1 MGDWGTA
8 SDKHS
13 IGRTTRL
20 HTIAGVH
27 AQVLHKILLH
37 SHTQTEK
44 LLNLLLVIP
53 HISGLLGPLCEIMIT
68 LRPDQ
73 SFNSRSCAAKR
84 SPDKDDKGK
93 AQGCARQAPNTP
105 ESRWEPMRAAGETGS
120 KMVKDGQSV
129 PWPEESA
136 EGAEGAASVE
146 RCSGPAVHCRS
157 KRLGQAFAPAA
168 KRLLLT
174 GPGPEKFDT
183 NPNSNPN

>member
-13 IGRTTRL
+13 TSSTTRL

-27 AQVLHKILLH
+27 AQVLHIFFTQP
-37 SHTQTEK
+37 HTNWEIAK
-44 LLNLLLVIP
+44 SPPGNSWYLWSV
-53 HISGLLGPLCEIMIT
+53 GAFCEIMIT

-84 SPDKDDKGK
+84 SPKAKRKD
-93 AQGCARQAPNTP
+93 AQGKRQTLRRAD
-105 ESRWEPMRAAGETGS
+105 ESRWEPQVKQDQRWS
-120 KMVKDGQSV
+120 KMVDGQSV
-129 PWPEESA
+129 PWPEEGA

-183 NPNSNPN
+183 NQNSNPN